1 MNVEDMP
8 GLSRA
13 LQQLSALL
21 QDLSMPWLLGGSCSL
36 LLQGVQLDKPPRD
49 LDVYTDLGGVQALHE
64 QLAAFALSQ
73 PRLDQE
79 GMYKSVL
86 SRYELEN
93 IETELVGGFEVSSGG
108 SLYTVEMELLYPAAP
123 DVLLHGTPVR
133 LTPLSHELLFN
144 VLRDR
149 EDRYQA
155 IGQAIRYRP
164 DEHHAL
170 LRDMLSRYTLNREH
184 TLRIQELAGIHKD

>member
-13 LQQLSALL
+13 LQQLSVLL
-21 QDLSMPWLLGGSCSL
+21 QDLSTPWLLGGSCSL

-49 LDVYTDLGGVQALHE
+49 LDVYSDLEGIQALHE
-64 QLAAFALSQ
+64 QLAAYALSQ

-86 SRYELEN
+86 SRYELDS
-93 IETELVGGFEVSSGG
+93 IEAELVGGFEVCSGG

-123 DVLLHGTPVR
+123 DVLLHGTSVR

-164 DEHHAL
+164 DQHHAL
-170 LRDMLSRYTLNREH
+170 LQDMLSRYTLNSEH
-184 TLRIQELAGIHKD
+184 TLRIQELAGIHKG